1 MPVFAYKGVTSSGR
15 STRGHVDAESGRAAR
30 LRLRR
35 DGVFLTELV
44 EARSAPK
51 DAGAGTAATAVRTSS
66 GRRLSLDLLRPISG
80 MDLAIATRQLA
91 TLLGAGVPLVSAL
104 GALAE
109 QVENPRLKG
118 VVGRVRDR
126 VNEGASLADALAQ
139 AGPFSELYVSMVRA
153 GETSGAL
160 EQVLARLADYL
171 ESQVRTRNKVATILI
186 YPCIMLFVAIG
197 VVVALVTVVLP
208 QITQLLESLNRP
220 LPFYTVA
227 IIELSEVARSWWWAF
242 LLAAA
247 ALFLAGQRA
256 VQTERG
262 RYAWDRFKLR
272 VPVFGKLIRH
282 LAVSR
287 FTRTLST
294 LLGGGISIVKALDIS
309 RYVAN
314 NVVLGGAL
322 EEARDSI
329 TEGASIAAPL
339 RASGEFPP
347 LVTHMVDVGERSGEL
362 EAMLSKVADTYE
374 EQVENAVGRLTALL
388 EPVLIML
395 MVGIVLVIIL
405 ATLVPLLEL
414 TSAIQ

>member
-1 MPVFAYKGVTSSGR
+1 MPVYAYKGVNASGR

-35 DGVFLTELV
+35 EGVYLTELV
-44 EARSAPK
+44 EARGGAK
-51 DAGAGTAATAVRTSS
+51 AAAGAARAAP
-66 GRRLSLDLLRPISG
+66 GRRLSLEILRPISG
-80 MDLAIATRQLA
+80 MDLALATRQLA
-91 TLLGAGVPLVSAL
+91 TLIGAGVPLVSAL
-104 GALAE
+104 GALTE
-109 QVENPRLKG
+109 QVENERLKA

-126 VNEGASLADALAQ
+126 VNEGGSLAVALAQ
-139 AGPFSELYVSMVRA
+139 SGPFSDLYVSMVRA

-186 YPCIMLFVAIG
+186 YPAIMLFVAIG

-227 IIELSEVARSWWWAF
+227 IIGFSDFVRSWWWA
-242 LLAAA
+242 LLLGVAG
-247 ALFLAGQRA
+247 LGLAGQRA

-262 RYAWDRFKLR
+262 RLVWDRFKLR
-272 VPVFGKLIRH
+272 VPVFGKVIRH

-309 RYVAN
+309 RHVAN
-314 NVVLGGAL
+314 NVVLGRAL
-322 EEARDSI
+322 ERARDSI

-339 RASGEFPP
+339 RSSGEFPP
-347 LVTHMVDVGERSGEL
+347 LVTHMVEVGERSGEL
-362 EAMLSKVADTYE
+362 EAMLGKVADTYE

-388 EPVLIML
+388 EPILILL
-395 MVGIVLVIIL
+395 MVGIVLMIIL